1 MTQQEAPVN
10 NTPFSSEELEHFEE
24 RLNEELQGAKEKIN
38 SFEDRL
44 SEIESKLDD
53 TTSSSAHHQGNI
65 ASSEEEREKYYSMI
79 EKQKE
84 KIEEIKMAQDR
95 IEAGNYGICDVTG
108 DPIKKERLEIKP
120 HARYSVEAVKS
131 ANNVEADTEINVNE
145 PV

>member
-1 MTQQEAPVN
+1 MKQQEAPVN
-10 NTPFSSEELEHFEE
+10 NSALTEKEREHFEE
-24 RLNEELQGAKEKIN
+24 RLTEELEEAEAKIS
-38 SFEDRL
+38 SFKDRL
-44 SEIESKLDD
+44 SEIESKLND
-53 TTSSSAHHQGNI
+53 TSSSSAHHQGNI

-79 EKQKE
+79 GKQKE

-120 HARYSVEAVKS
+120 HARYCVEAVKS
-131 ANNVEADTEINVNE
+131 ANNVEADAGISVNE